1 MKTKLKQISKRKTAV
16 QTKLLYERAKNI
28 IGYRIQK
35 QKKKCI
41 ACIIDI
47 EKIHSYL
54 NDLKEPK
61 KKYVKRQMVQKIN
74 D

>member
-1 MKTKLKQISKRKTAV
+1 MKEQKI
-16 QTKLLYERAKNI
+16 LLE
-28 IGYRIQK
+28 
-35 QKKKCI
+35 QKKKCS

-61 KKYVKRQMVQKIN
+61 KKYVKRQMVKKIN

>member
-16 QTKLLYERAKNI
+16 RNCSERAKKKN
-28 IGYRIQK
+28 GYRIQK
-35 QKKKCI
+35 QKKKCS

>member
-1 MKTKLKQISKRKTAV
+1 MKEQKILLVAV
-16 QTKLLYERAKNI
+16 YK
-28 IGYRIQK
+28 K
-35 QKKKCI
+35 QKKKCS

-61 KKYVKRQMVQKIN
+61 KKICKEANGAEDK
-74 D
+74 